1 MIALTEISASQQG
14 AKYAVSFTATRSV
27 PDGYT
32 VTEQGILVSTN
43 SRYGQSDALD
53 AMKLDAMKLDANGAK
68 PDDTFILK
76 ATNTDATGVTVLNG
90 TVSAADRT
98 VYGRAY
104 MILRDS
110 SGAMVYVYSD
120 TILSGSY
127 NSLTTNGGN

>member
-1 MIALTEISASQQG
+1 M
-14 AKYAVSFTATRSV
+14 

-43 SRYGQSDALD
+43 SQYGEADA
-53 AMKLDAMKLDANGAK
+53 LDAMKLDANGAK

>member
-1 MIALTEISASQQG
+1 M
-14 AKYAVSFTATRSV
+14 
-27 PDGYT
+27 
-32 VTEQGILVSTN
+32 STD
-43 SRYGQSDALD
+43 SRYGETGALD
-53 AMKLDAMKLDANGAK
+53 AMKLDADGVK
-68 PDDTFILK
+68 PDDTKILK

-90 TVSAADRT
+90 IVSAADRT

-110 SGAMVYVYSD
+110 SGTMVYVYSD